1 MGVPSYTTPCISLT
15 FTGDIDLTQADN
27 VFVTF
32 ACNGRIIT
40 KTGAA
45 LTVEEKQISVGLTQ
59 EETSFLTGE
68 VKLQANWMLAGKRIA
83 SDVATLYMTDQLL
96 TEVIS

>member
-1 MGVPSYTTPCISLT
+1 MGVPSYTTPTISLT

-32 ACNGRIIT
+32 TCNGNVLT
-40 KTGAA
+40 KTGEA
-45 LTVEEKQISVGLTQ
+45 LTVEAKKISVNLTQ
-59 EETSFLTGE
+59 EETAILSGE
-68 VKLQANWMLAGKRIA
+68 VRLQANWMLVGKRIA
-83 SDVATLYMTDQLL
+83 SEVATIFMTDQLL